1 MLSFIFTFM
10 IVVSIICAVLTGKT
24 EELSQSMMDGASDA
38 VELLIMMS
46 GMMCL
51 WSGVME
57 VAKECRLT
65 EKLSKLFS
73 PVLRLIFPE
82 VEKNSK
88 AFELM
93 SMNVSANL
101 LGLGNAATPLGLQAM
116 RELKGDSK
124 SDVATDAM
132 VNFVVM
138 NTASIQLLPTT
149 IATMRGALGSKSP
162 FDIIFCV
169 WISSV
174 VALCMG
180 LFVSKI
186 FCRIGRNKW
195 NL

>member
-1 MLSFIFTFM
+1 MLSFVFVFM
-10 IVVSIICAVLTGKT
+10 IVVSIACALVTGRT
-24 EELSQSMMDGASDA
+24 AELSQSMMDGASQA

-65 EKLSKLFS
+65 EKLSKVFA
-73 PVLRLIFPE
+73 PVLRFIFPE
-82 VEKNSK
+82 LEKDSK
-88 AFELM
+88 AFELI

-101 LGLGNAATPLGLQAM
+101 LGLGNAATPLGLSAM
-116 RELKGDSK
+116 KELKGDSD
-124 SDVATDAM
+124 SCVATDSM
-132 VNFVVM
+132 ITFVVM

-149 IATMRGALGSKSP
+149 IGAMRSALGSKAP

-174 VALCMG
+174 VALCVA
-180 LFVSKI
+180 LVVSKI
-186 FCRIGRNKW
+186 FCIAGRRKW
-195 NL
+195 N